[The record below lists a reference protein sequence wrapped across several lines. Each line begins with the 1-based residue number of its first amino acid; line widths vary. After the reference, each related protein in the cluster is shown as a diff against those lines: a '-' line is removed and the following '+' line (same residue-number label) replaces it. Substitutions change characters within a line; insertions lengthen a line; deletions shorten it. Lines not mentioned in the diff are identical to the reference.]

1 LVLTDI
7 SHVDLSDS
15 EVGAMEHIRVTVVA
29 SDPLLAAGARSAL
42 DSCPEIEVTE
52 PGDDA
57 SVAVAIVEEVD
68 HRALDVVHA
77 ARQQPTRPEVV
88 LVASELEPTEALHA
102 IAAGAHGLLRRSEA
116 DEDRLART
124 VFTVAAGDC
133 SVPPDMLDSMVEDP
147 VEDEGPGD
155 AGRNRLGLDDRETRV
170 LALLAEGRETEEIAR
185 ELNYSPRTVTTIVHD
200 ILHRFRLRNRAHAV
214 AYALKAGLL

>member
-1 LVLTDI
+1 
-7 SHVDLSDS
+7 
-15 EVGAMEHIRVTVVA
+15 MENIRVTVVA

-42 DSCPEIEVTE
+42 DHCPDIEVTE
-52 PGDDA
+52 PGDEA

-77 ARQQPTRPEVV
+77 ARQRPDRPEVV
-88 LVASELEPTEALHA
+88 LVASDLEPTEALHA
-102 IAAGAHGLLRRSEA
+102 IAAGAHGLLRRREA

-133 SVPPDMLDSMVEDP
+133 SVPPDMLDSML
-147 VEDEGPGD
+147 GD
-155 AGRNRLGLDDRETRV
+155 AVADAGPNDAGKNRLGLDDRESRV